1 LCDDG
6 LPNGPVRLR
15 RTRRACGRRS
25 QVRLEGRQRPAL
37 GCLCAHVTRADDDR
51 QHRSTKEAASHVHH
65 QPGPYPHRSRGRRRY
80 RRIHRGCFSSYGR
93 GHRPITITPIVV
105 NQPLTA
111 HVSPVKGAAS
121 AGIAGYDDATCA
133 SLAQDN
139 NTAVA
144 SGNQAEAAGE
154 TDAASS
160 NYNLA
165 NNIYKQLSDNCMV
178 ID

>member
-1 LCDDG
+1 MFTITSR
-6 LPNGPVRLR
+6 VRSLI
-15 RTRRACGRRS
+15 
-25 QVRLEGRQRPAL
+25 AL
-37 GCLCAHVTRADDDR
+37 GAVAATVG
-51 QHRSTKEAASHVHH
+51 STGVASAATV
-65 QPGPYPHRSRGRRRY
+65 
-80 RRIHRGCFSSYGR
+80 R
-93 GHRPITITPIVV
+93 GHRPVAITPIIV

-144 SGNQAEAAGE
+144 SGDQAQAGGD
-154 TDAASS
+154 TDAAIS

-165 NNIYKQLSDNCMV
+165 NNIYHQLSDNCMV
-178 ID
+178 VD

>member
-1 LCDDG
+1 MFTVTSR
-6 LPNGPVRLR
+6 VRALI
-15 RTRRACGRRS
+15 
-25 QVRLEGRQRPAL
+25 AL
-37 GCLCAHVTRADDDR
+37 GAVAATVGSTAVASAATVGG
-51 QHRSTKEAASHVHH
+51 HRSV
-65 QPGPYPHRSRGRRRY
+65 
-80 RRIHRGCFSSYGR
+80 
-93 GHRPITITPIVV
+93 TITPIVV
-105 NQPLTA
+105 NQPLIA

-144 SGNQAEAAGE
+144 SGDQAQAAGD
-154 TDAASS
+154 TNAAIS

-165 NNIYKQLSDNCMV
+165 NNIYQQLSDNCMV